1 LKIIRK
7 CLFLALAVLW
17 ALAIPAIVHA
27 PADTIP
33 PVIGTPMV
41 QPSSPGTSDAVTVSV
56 NVTDNRAV
64 KNVTIVYTTDNWS
77 SVNKTLV
84 ASYNATSSVATAQ
97 IPAQANGGHVEF
109 YIVAF
114 DTSGNKSV
122 NKNSGNY
129 FTYNVPVPTFP
140 AATSSW
146 IIAGL
151 LVGAIGVFAIV
162 FLRTVMKPPAAKQ
175 NQNRYQ

>member
-1 LKIIRK
+1 LKKIRQS
-7 CLFLALAVLW
+7 LYLALAILC
-17 ALAIPAIVHA
+17 ALSIPAIVHA

-33 PVIGTPMV
+33 PVIGTPV
-41 QPSSPGTSDAVTVSV
+41 FQPSSPAPSDAVTVSV

-77 SVNKTLV
+77 SVNTTVV
-84 ASYNATSSVATAQ
+84 ASYNATSNVAKAQ

-129 FTYNVPVPTFP
+129 FTYNIPAPAFP
-140 AATSSW
+140 AATSTW
-146 IIAGL
+146 IIAGV
-151 LVGAIGVFAIV
+151 LVAALGIFAMVFV
-162 FLRTVMKPPAAKQ
+162 RTVMKPAPPKQ
-175 NQNRYQ
+175 SKTNNS